1 VLLAIDTSHHTSA
14 AVVAAAEAGADPVA
28 KTAVGVRTLS
38 SVTRGDAFGHAENIG
53 SVITQALADA
63 GVTAADLTAV
73 AVGRGPAS
81 YTGLR
86 VGMAAAV
93 TFAQARQLPLYGV
106 ATLDAVASRFGVAGA
121 QFAATADA
129 KRREQFVGF
138 YSGLDAHSLAI
149 REGELEVLGAEA
161 LAATLSARSI
171 TLVLTETCDAELIG
185 HYALRALAA
194 GRDIGDTNALYLRS
208 PDVTPSAGKRVTD
221 GLPA

>member
-1 VLLAIDTSHHTSA
+1 MLLAIDTSHHTSA
-14 AVVAAAEAGADPVA
+14 AVVTQAEAGAA
-28 KTAVGVRTLS
+28 ARTLS
-38 SVTRGDAFGHAENIG
+38 AVTRGDAFGHAENIG
-53 SVITQALADA
+53 SVIAKALADA
-63 GVTAADLTAV
+63 GVSAAELTAV

-93 TFAQARQLPLYGV
+93 TFAQARKLPLFGII
-106 ATLDAVASRFGVAGA
+106 TLDAVASRFGVAGSP
-121 QFAATADA
+121 FAATADA

-138 YSGLDAHSLAI
+138 YSGLDSHSLAI
-149 REGELEVLGAEA
+149 REGELEVLGAAA
-161 LAATLSARSI
+161 LASALTARDI
-171 TLVLTETCDAELIG
+171 NLVLTETCDAELIG

-194 GRDIGDTNALYLRS
+194 GLNITDSTALYLRS